1 MLQPGFSKSSQH
13 LPLLG
18 RRPSITR
25 IQPEVLNSWKQISAF
40 VGRGVR
46 TVQRWERSSGMPVH
60 RIGHGNRAPVYVLV
74 NELNYWLAS
83 RKALILM
90 FHTTRTITANLHS
103 LTRTGGENLKFG
115 PLSSRIQRSSAPA
128 GGTPPGTNHS
138 ASVATQ
144 G

>member
-74 NELNYWLAS
+74 NELNYWLANS
-83 RKALILM
+83 ESTDIDVSYDKNHNRESPLAHTNWRRK
-90 FHTTRTITANLHS
+90 S
-103 LTRTGGENLKFG
+103 QVW
-115 PLSSRIQRSSAPA
+115 P
-128 GGTPPGTNHS
+128 
-138 ASVATQ
+138 TQ
-144 G
+144 